1 MRLAW
6 LRLRGDTMTTG
17 MYKSGIIIVAS
28 ALIGLMSVPVVSY
41 AAAPTTDDPGASAA
55 LGTIYFSSSVDGAGV
70 GSANFGGLA
79 GGGGVGNSFGG
90 SPTHRSS
97 AGHAASPRVGSAS
110 ANAIAPGSGPGSVAS
125 SPPTGSDRTT
135 DIFGDITP
143 GSNPGGPGTG
153 PGGESNGPPTTFPD
167 ADDFIDSI
175 VPSPQGLPGLGD
187 PYSPNEIIDP
197 SETPAVVS
205 SAIILQVPEPASIAL
220 FGVGL
225 VGLGLLM
232 GRKKR
237 HVV

>member
-1 MRLAW
+1 
-6 LRLRGDTMTTG
+6 MTTG

-28 ALIGLMSVPVVSY
+28 ALFGLMSVPVVSY
-41 AAAPTTDDPGASAA
+41 AAAPTAVDPGASAA
-55 LGTIYFSSSVDGAGV
+55 LGSIYFSSVLDDAGV
-70 GSANFGGLA
+70 GSGRSGGFSA
-79 GGGGVGNSFGG
+79 GGGVGNSFGG
-90 SPTHRSS
+90 SPTHRAS
-97 AGHAASPRVGSAS
+97 AAHAASPRVGSAS
-110 ANAIAPGSGPGSVAS
+110 GNVVAPGSGPGTVAS

-135 DIFGDITP
+135 EIFGDITP

-167 ADDFIDSI
+167 ADDLIGSI
-175 VPSPQGLPGLGD
+175 VPPPQGLPGLGD
-187 PYSPNEIIDP
+187 PYSPSEIIDP

-232 GRKKR
+232 GRKRR